1 MKGMSM
7 DLSRELTNRL
17 FHLAQTQKE
26 PPFFGLIGAE
36 SGVPRGCFPL
46 TEAPHGNASELMAQ
60 LQERGLTPYATFA
73 LAEDLSAPPERP
85 KDFALPSLPHLVIG
99 TRTKG
104 VLEIDAYLEGPS
116 GWTVVELRLPEV

>member
-1 MKGMSM
+1 M

-17 FHLAQTQKE
+17 FHLAQTRTQS
-26 PPFFGLIGAE
+26 PCFGVIGAE
-36 SGVPRGCFPL
+36 SGVARACLPL
-46 TEAPHGNASELMAQ
+46 DEAPDGNPFTLMAR

-73 LAEDLSAPPERP
+73 LAEDLSAAPERP
-85 KDFALPSLPHLVIG
+85 KGLALPSVPHLVIG

-116 GWTVVELRLPEV
+116 GWSTVELRLPEV